1 MSSPAPRVLLVDDD
15 DRVLHLL
22 KLMLSSEA
30 YEIEFARDGHEA
42 LEKIA
47 QGDYAAIV
55 CDLGMPRM
63 DGQALYRELEQRQPD
78 LLKRLVFVSGD
89 EGSPEHE
96 AFFKQTRARL
106 LQKPF
111 KAADFRAVVGSLVPR
126 SGA

>member
-22 KLMLSSEA
+22 KLMLSSEG

-63 DGQALYRELEQRQPD
+63 DGRALYRELEQRRPD
-78 LLKRLVFVSGD
+78 MLKRLIFVSGD

-96 AFFKQTRARL
+96 AFFEQTRAPL